1 MGTEAEDEAGMAVG
15 LVSGL
20 EGSVAFWL
28 AREGSATP
36 TLFDVLLLEGV
47 GKLYDAPNR
56 LAPFNSVVLFR

>member
-1 MGTEAEDEAGMAVG
+1 VG